1 MNKILKALVNKR
13 SELVDEH
20 KREIKEL
27 EKFMKKFIF
36 LFRTNPYTDA
46 HEFSYQD
53 KHDEKWFANMTY
65 YPSSGTCSINTGTY
79 HPEDHLI
86 GGYTRFDKIPDINKL
101 QKAIRIVM
109 EKRNEGTAER
119 IKRMKN
125 VRSILGG
132 IKL

>member
-79 HPEDHLI
+79 HPEKQIVGRDVQ
-86 GGYTRFDKIPDINKL
+86 FDKPPDINKL
-101 QKAIRIVM
+101 QKAIEITI
-109 EKRNEGTAER
+109 EKMNENTKNNIKYMKDARN
-119 IKRMKN
+119 
-125 VRSILGG
+125 ILEG